1 MKKLNKIGIITFTYG
16 DNYGQRLQN
25 YAVQELLKKYSDN
38 VVTIPRSELKSKGI
52 KLLIKD
58 HEKKIF
64 SGLFWA
70 YFKRKKAFRN
80 FDRKYIKYN
89 KYRVNNEYLR
99 NEKEFDC
106 FIAGSDQIWSPYSCD
121 VDTSMF
127 LTFTNRKKRISLSPS
142 IAAKEIPES
151 KRELYKEYWD
161 GFGSLSIREN
171 KSAEII
177 KEICGK
183 EAEVLIDPTLALD
196 KSKWDQLE
204 NESELEIEEKY
215 ILLYC
220 LGVESISEPLKSYSD
235 KKNYSI
241 IDLFSKRYI
250 ASDPC
255 DFLRLIKN
263 AQLVITDS
271 YHGTIFSIIYHVP
284 FIVIE
289 RKGNGPDMSS
299 RFDTLFEILSVNNRT
314 EKFIDMD
321 NIENIDFNEI
331 DNCIKKEQ
339 EKLYR
344 YLDENIEKSILYESE
359 KNRCNS
365 FLHF

>member
-1 MKKLNKIGIITFTYG
+1 MKKVNKIGIITFTYG

-25 YAVQELLKKYSDN
+25 YAVQELLKKYTEN
-38 VVTIPRSELKSKGI
+38 VVTIPRSELKYRGI
-52 KLLIKD
+52 KRIIRDRSK
-58 HEKKIF
+58 EII

-70 YFKRKKAFRN
+70 YSQRKKAFRN

-89 KYRVNNEYLR
+89 KYQVNNEYLR
-99 NEKEFDC
+99 NEKEFD
-106 FIAGSDQIWSPYSCD
+106 FFVAGSDQIWSPYSCD
-121 VDTSMF
+121 VDSSMF
-127 LTFTNRKKRISLSPS
+127 LTFTYRKKRISLSPS
-142 IAAKEIPES
+142 IAAMEIPES

-161 GFGSLSIREN
+161 GFNSLSIREN
-171 KSAEII
+171 KSAELI

-204 NESELEIEEKY
+204 NESELEIEGKY

-220 LGVESISEPLKSYSD
+220 LGVENISEHLKSYAD

-241 IDLFSKRYI
+241 IDLFSKKYI

-271 YHGTIFSIIYHVP
+271 YHGTIFSIVYHVP

-289 RKGNGPDMSS
+289 RKGTGPDMSS
-299 RFDTLFEILSVNNRT
+299 RFDTLFGKLSIKNRT
-314 EKFIDMD
+314 EKFIEMD
-321 NIENIDFNEI
+321 NIENMDFNEI

-339 EKLYR
+339 EKLYK
-344 YLDENIEKSILYESE
+344 YLD
-359 KNRCNS
+359 KN
-365 FLHF
+365 LD